1 MSQTWTD
8 KLGVGDLVWSRRDNK
23 PAIILDSEE
32 TARAKYGDIANKR
45 MRFRLHIDG
54 EQGWL
59 DEVKLRALYKL
70 P

>member
-1 MSQTWTD
+1 MWTD
-8 KLGVGDLVWSRRDNK
+8 ALKIGDLVWSRRDNK

-45 MRFRLHIDG
+45 CRFKLHIDG

-59 DEVKLRALYKL
+59 DEVKLRALYL
-70 P
+70 GPVP